1 MDGSDLTLR
10 PGPPVSVPA
19 RGVVRVDGFVIVWL
33 GIAEESWW
41 ELGDLLVVPDPA
53 EEVLRRF
60 PGCLAVIRV
69 QPGVS

>member
-1 MDGSDLTLR
+1 M
-10 PGPPVSVPA
+10 
-19 RGVVRVDGFVIVWL
+19 RVDGFVIVWL

-53 EEVLRRF
+53 EEMLRRF